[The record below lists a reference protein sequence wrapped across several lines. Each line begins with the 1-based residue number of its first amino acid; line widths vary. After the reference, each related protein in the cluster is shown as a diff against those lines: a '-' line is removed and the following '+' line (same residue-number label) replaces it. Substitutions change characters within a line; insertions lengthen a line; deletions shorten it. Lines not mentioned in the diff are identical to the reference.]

1 MLAQAYTECTHGP
14 DTAHVRIPLHWPPP
28 VPSHAGSHVLVSC
41 DGDGEAV
48 IFLPLIFEAGDFG
61 VHGEPVLCFG
71 IKLLSRENKN
81 PYQLRF

>member
-1 MLAQAYTECTHGP
+1 MLPQAYTEYTHGP
-14 DTAHVRIPLHWPPP
+14 DTAHIRTPLHWPPP
-28 VPSHAGSHVLVSC
+28 APCHTGANILVSC

-81 PYQLRF
+81 PY

>member
-1 MLAQAYTECTHGP
+1 MPPQTYTECTYGP
-14 DTAHVRIPLHWPPP
+14 DMAYIRTPLHWPPP
-28 VPSHAGSHVLVSC
+28 ALRHTGAHILVSC

-61 VHGEPVLCFG
+61 VHGEPVFCFG

-81 PYQLRF
+81 PY